1 MASFFKITAGAGIV
15 AVALYAA
22 AGYVGVPTLVKQT
35 LVDTLSKELNREVT
49 VGKVDFNPWTW
60 EFELHQ
66 LAIQGKNN
74 NPPLAE
80 LALLR
85 LDASAQSITAFAPVL
100 DEITVDG
107 LHACLTLDDEDIRR
121 YLGLDQSDQSSS
133 KSAATEKKSDTDSG
147 LPQFALYN
155 ISVKN
160 SSLQVLDRAR
170 AIDQSITDFEL
181 QLPFVSTLPN
191 AKESLVTPA
200 LSMKLNDTPII
211 ATGSTKPFGTTLEA
225 QLSTKISQLDLVPIF
240 KLVPAANTP
249 ALTLESGR
257 LTTELNFIFRN
268 PTGGQPGKMLLSGTA
283 SVANLVASQ
292 HINHRHQP
300 LASVA
305 KTTVQL
311 TELDLIER
319 QAKVH
324 SVIVQDPKVTL
335 LNSSS
340 GLNATKVSDAFA
352 SEGSSSAQPSSKAT
366 SSDTPQWHWKV
377 DTIQVRNG
385 TLLWQDTTVKPNA
398 KLNATALNATLTGL
412 SSDATKPATAEASVK
427 MLGGS
432 ANLTAHV
439 VAQPLSVQANLKTS
453 QLKAGQLNSYIQAAT
468 GFNGQG
474 MLTLDLHANLK
485 GDALTANG
493 SANLTHFQ
501 LREGKSTLVSAQ
513 QTAVTLGELDLKRQ
527 KIRVDKALLKGA
539 VLNVVKN
546 KPTKAEPESASTDA
560 DTKPNT
566 QVPAW
571 QWEVASA
578 QIQDARLHFKDN
590 THKPAVALNISNI
603 NASVKHLTSK
613 PNTQGDVS
621 LSAHLA
627 GGSTAVA
634 GKLGVA
640 PLTANMTTS
649 IKQIALKDLHSAL
662 VAYTGIGARSGALNS
677 EGKLQITQV
686 KEAPV
691 YAWLGN
697 IDLANFNM
705 TNSRN
710 RSLMMWKDA
719 SLTGL
724 DVKTTDPLHLRIAE
738 AVIDQPGTR
747 ETKKV
752 KEIAGLASALAALSG
767 KDRLT
772 QKIEKVESRLDGKI
786 VLKDIRYENGSF
798 SANGV
803 SANSLA
809 GAILAKLSKEMSAK
823 LDAASTTTQAKPATA
838 KPTQP

>member
-1 MASFFKITAGAGIV
+1 MASFFKITAGASIV

-66 LAIQGKNN
+66 LVIEGKNN

-85 LDASAQSITAFAPVL
+85 LDASAQTLTAFAPVL
-100 DEITVDG
+100 DEITIDG
-107 LHACLTLDDEDIRR
+107 LHAHLTLDDEGIRR
-121 YLGLDQSDQSSS
+121 YLGLDKSAQSSS
-133 KSAATEKKSDTDSG
+133 KPSESQVPSDNKGG

-160 SSLQVLDRAR
+160 SSLRVVDRAR
-170 AIDQSITDFEL
+170 AIDQSITDFGL

-200 LSMKLNDTPII
+200 LSMKLNGTPIV

-225 QLSTKISQLDLVPIF
+225 KLNTKISQLDLVPIF
-240 KLVPAANTP
+240 KLIPAVNTP
-249 ALTLESGR
+249 ALTLESGS

-283 SVANLVASQ
+283 SISNLRAGQ
-292 HINHRHQP
+292 QLNHRHQP

-324 SVIVQDPKVTL
+324 SVIVQDPKLTL
-335 LNSSS
+335 LNSST
-340 GLNATKVSDAFA
+340 GLNATKVSESFA
-352 SEGSSSAQPSSKAT
+352 GEAPNNASSTSAT
-366 SSDTPQWHWKV
+366 SEAPQWYWKV

-385 TLLWQDTTVKPNA
+385 TMQWQDTTIKPNA
-398 KLNATALNATLTGL
+398 KLTATAFNATVTGL
-412 SSDATKPATAEASVK
+412 SSDATKLAKAEASVK
-427 MLGGS
+427 ALGGS
-432 ANLTAHV
+432 ASLTANV
-439 VAQPLSVQANLKTS
+439 VAQPLSVKANLKTS
-453 QLKAGQLNSYIQAAT
+453 QLKAAQLNSYIQAAT
-468 GFNGQG
+468 GLTGQG
-474 MLTLDLHANLK
+474 TLTLDLHANLK

-493 SANLTHFQ
+493 SANLTNFQ

-527 KIRVDKALLKGA
+527 KVRVDKALLKGA

-546 KPTKAEPESASTDA
+546 KATKPETASTRTEEGKPQA
-560 DTKPNT
+560 DG
-566 QVPAW
+566 QAPAW

-578 QIQDARLHFKDN
+578 QVQDARLNFRDN
-590 THKPAVALNISNI
+590 TNKPAAILNISNI
-603 NASVKHLTSK
+603 DASVKHLSSK
-613 PNTQGDVS
+613 PNTQGDIS
-621 LSAHLA
+621 LSAHFA

-634 GKLGVA
+634 GKLGIA

-649 IKQIALKDLHSAL
+649 IKQIALKDLHSVM
-662 VAYTGIGARSGALNS
+662 VAYTGIGAQSGALNS
-677 EGKLQITQV
+677 EGKLHITDV
-686 KEAPV
+686 KNAPV
-691 YAWLGN
+691 YAWLGDIN
-697 IDLANFNM
+697 LANFNM

-724 DVKTTDPLHLRIAE
+724 DVKTTNPMHLRIAE
-738 AVIDQPGTR
+738 AVIDQPGTK

-752 KEIAGLASALAALSG
+752 KEIAGLAGALAALSG
-767 KDRLT
+767 KEHLS
-772 QKIEKVESRLDGKI
+772 QKIEKIESRLDGKI

-803 SANSLA
+803 NANSIA
-809 GAILAKLSKEMSAK
+809 GAILAKLSKEMKFKQDTASA
-823 LDAASTTTQAKPATA
+823 S
-838 KPTQP
+838 PTQPKSNNTQQ